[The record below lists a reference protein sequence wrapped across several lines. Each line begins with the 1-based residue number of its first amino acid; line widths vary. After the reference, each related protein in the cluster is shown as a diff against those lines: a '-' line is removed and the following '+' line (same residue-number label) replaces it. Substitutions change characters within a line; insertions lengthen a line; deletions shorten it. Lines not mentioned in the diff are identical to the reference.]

1 MPPIVYI
8 GPPKTGSS
16 SFHALMTHIGLPS
29 FHVGGP
35 GLMNAM
41 AHGEPSLGSAYQADE
56 ISCAETGRTVHGPLP
71 TSRIVQMIGSAAIDC
86 MFSSSGYTAFA
97 DDPWPLLYRRINQL
111 VPDARFVLWAREPRA
126 WARSFV
132 QFFKGSDIRWL
143 RLAYG
148 VCNMTAAYEP
158 FLSELMREHV
168 AQVRAYFDQHDR
180 SRLMVIDDLNALG
193 VPHQLCAF
201 ALGNASHPMCN
212 RVAAI
217 PHILP
222 PSADLGF
229 NNKYNVPLGKPI
241 EIPAWRQCVAD
252 HQGAGSESDSHRA
265 KHHLHARRLSLPLHT
280 SAANVTFNMS
290 GGCPRSH
297 AHAGLTVL
305 ATSEGGSPTAR
316 CRLASTADGWHW
328 TSVDGPVWEHLPIGT
343 DLSNCAAGVAPDGT
357 MVVGVRHH
365 DGAEDDDGAGSST
378 AAIKAARI
386 DERVGS
392 LGAAGAWHAD
402 IARGMRPR
410 SWAVEA
416 STFRIQVVRRNHTAR
431 GDTAAWE
438 TPITVYATT
447 NRSHAAWEPTFFLSR
462 DRSRLRVA
470 YSLERPADWLPPA
483 CLSQTALSGADLSPP
498 ALAPSAAACQGRCAA
513 AARCAAWSWKRDGSC
528 SLKSVVHGAVAEPAA
543 ESGAKLCG
551 AGTGSPVLATAG
563 VADGRVPRVDGR
575 LPHLQTAHELLRHG
589 DGDEMGRRREASRT
603 QPEKRV
609 EGREDG
615 PSAPLEQEKGPS
627 SALEQDVVVQ
637 ESADGGLSWG
647 PVRVVSRTARSRDGM
662 PSVLR
667 QPDGCLT
674 IVHEGFGGA
683 SWGHFTVRALRS
695 CDDGDSWTHQ
705 AVSPT
710 GGGDAPTAH
719 APTIALLPDGR
730 ALVASYNDA
739 QEAQTQTSLRPLNGT
754 QDPGWS
760 SPHTVPEVPS
770 PAAWPNVFTDVL
782 HGHVWIAYGHSG
794 STHVAGPIATG

>member
-1 MPPIVYI
+1 
-8 GPPKTGSS
+8 
-16 SFHALMTHIGLPS
+16 
-29 FHVGGP
+29 
-35 GLMNAM
+35 
-41 AHGEPSLGSAYQADE
+41 
-56 ISCAETGRTVHGPLP
+56 
-71 TSRIVQMIGSAAIDC
+71 

-97 DDPWPLLYRRINQL
+97 DDPWPLLYRHINEL

-132 QFFKGSDIRWL
+132 HFFQPYKDIRWL

-148 VCNMTAAYEP
+148 ICNMTAAYEP

-168 AQVRAYFDQHDR
+168 AQVRAYFDHHDR
-180 SRLMVIDDLNALG
+180 SRLMVIDDLNAPG

-201 ALGNASHPMCN
+201 ALGNASNPICN

-229 NNKYNVPLGKPI
+229 KDKYNVPLGKPI

-252 HQGAGSESDSHRA
+252 HQGAGSDNDSQHTKR
-265 KHHLHARRLSLPLHT
+265 HLHARLLSLPLRT

-297 AHAGLTVL
+297 THAGLTVL

-316 CRLASTADGWHW
+316 CRLASTADGRAW
-328 TSVDGPVWEHLPIGT
+328 TSVDGPVWEHLPTGT

-365 DGAEDDDGAGSST
+365 DGAGSST
-378 AAIKAARI
+378 A
-386 DERVGS
+386 
-392 LGAAGAWHAD
+392 AWHAD

-483 CLSQTALSGADLSPP
+483 CLSQTALSGANLSPP

-513 AARCAAWSWKRDGSC
+513 AARCAAWSWKRDATC

-551 AGTGSPVLATAG
+551 AWTGSPNLATAG
-563 VADGRVPRVDGR
+563 VANGRVPRVDGH
-575 LPHLQTAHELLRHG
+575 LPHLQTARELRHG
-589 DGDEMGRRREASRT
+589 DGEEMGRRHRAASCTT

-615 PSAPLEQEKGPS
+615 PSEYLEQEKGPS

-637 ESADGGLSWG
+637 ESVDGGLSWG
-647 PVRVVSRTARSRDGM
+647 PVRIVSRTARSRDGM

-730 ALVASYNDA
+730 ALVAYYNDA
-739 QEAQTQTSLRPLNGT
+739 QEAQTQISLRPLNGT
-754 QDPGWS
+754 QDPGWD

-770 PAAWPNVFTDVL
+770 SASWPNLFTDVL
-782 HGHVWIAYGHSG
+782 HGHAWIAYGHSG
-794 STHVAGPIATG
+794 STHVHVAGPIATG